1 MASGWFASGT
11 FNMGRS
17 IKDVRVSL
25 VIPLFNEEECVGELV
40 REIEKTMAGIA
51 CAGFEI
57 VLVDDCSRDRTFEVV
72 SELAAAHPAIKCLG
86 LSRNVGHQ
94 NALSCGL
101 EAADGDIVITL
112 DGDLQ
117 HPPSLF
123 PEMLRLWEEGADVVN
138 TIRRNSGASSL
149 AEKTFSKWF
158 YRIFNRVAE
167 VSLVPGSAD
176 FRLLD
181 RQCVDALN
189 SMGEHFKFFRGQV
202 PYIGFKQVEL
212 PFDCPPRFAG
222 QRSYTLR
229 QSLRLA
235 SNGIFSFSTFGLK
248 LPFYF
253 GAFMVVLVLAYFA
266 TVGVMLLMG
275 RTEVVPG
282 WLSLAALLFLSLGL
296 QLFFLGMFGSYLGKV
311 FMEVK
316 RRPGYFVRRS
326 VGFKK

>member
-1 MASGWFASGT
+1 
-11 FNMGRS
+11 MGRS
-17 IKDVRVSL
+17 IKEARVSL
-25 VIPLFNEEECVGELV
+25 VIPLYNEEECVGELI
-40 REIEKTMAGIA
+40 REIESVIAGVA
-51 CAGFEI
+51 CAGYEI
-57 VLVDDCSRDRTFEVV
+57 LLVDDCSRDRTFETV
-72 SELAAAHPAIKCLG
+72 SKLASDNTAIKCLG

-101 EAADGDIVITL
+101 DAAAGDIVITL

-123 PEMLRLWEEGADVVN
+123 PEMLRLWEGGADVVN
-138 TIRRNSGASSL
+138 TIRRNSGSSSL

-167 VSLVPGSAD
+167 ISLVPGSAD

-181 RQCVDALN
+181 RQCVDALKE
-189 SMGEHFKFFRGQV
+189 MGEHFKFFRGQV
-202 PYIGFKQVEL
+202 PYIGFNQVEL
-212 PFDCPPRFAG
+212 PFECPPRFAG

-253 GAFMVVLVLAYFA
+253 GALMLVLVLAYFCY
-266 TVGVMLLMG
+266 VGFLHVTG
-275 RTEVVPG
+275 QAEFKPG
-282 WLSLAALLFLSLGL
+282 WLSLAALIFMSMGF
-296 QLFFLGMFGSYLGKV
+296 QMFFLGMYGLYLGKIFLEV
-311 FMEVK
+311 KARPTYFVK
-316 RRPGYFVRRS
+316 RRIGYD
-326 VGFKK
+326 

>member
-1 MASGWFASGT
+1 
-11 FNMGRS
+11 MGRS
-17 IKDVRVSL
+17 IKKAKVSL
-25 VIPLFNEEECVGELV
+25 VIPLFNEEECVRELV
-40 REIEKTMAGIA
+40 NEIGTVMDGIE
-51 CAGFEI
+51 CAGYEV
-57 VLVDDCSRDRTFEVV
+57 VLVDDCSHDRTLEVV
-72 SELAAAHPAIKCLG
+72 EELAAGNPVIKCLC
-86 LSRNVGHQ
+86 LSRNMGHQ

-101 EAADGDIVITL
+101 EVASGDIIITL

-123 PEMLRLWEEGADVVN
+123 PEMLRLWEAGSDVVN
-138 TIRRNSGASSL
+138 TIRRNSASPSFV
-149 AEKTFSKWF
+149 EKIFSKWF

-202 PYIGFKQVEL
+202 PYIGFKQAEL

-222 QRSYTLR
+222 HRSYTLR

-253 GAFMVVLVLAYFA
+253 GAAMVGIIVAYFLVA
-266 TVGVMLLMG
+266 GILILSG
-275 RTEVVPG
+275 RAEFAPG
-282 WLSLAALLFLSLGL
+282 WLSLAALMFLSLGL
-296 QLFFLGMFGSYLGKV
+296 QLFFLGMFGLYLGKV

-316 RRPGYFVRRS
+316 ARPHYFVRKF
-326 VGFKK
+326 VGFDKESR